1 MKNIKSDAWL
11 FGSFGVSQNAPIAI
25 MNVVVGVVV
34 GVVGVVV
41 VCAQPSWSE
50 DLS

>member
-1 MKNIKSDAWL
+1 MNVL
-11 FGSFGVSQNAPIAI
+11 FGLFGVSQNAPIAI
-25 MNVVVGVVV
+25 MNVVVGVIV
-34 GVVGVVV
+34 GVGVVV